1 MLKTAPVSAGKLL
14 AAKFLMAYL
23 PSLVLGWV
31 YLLAIAF
38 LQRVPVNIILYGLPS
53 LALILAGLC
62 GINLALG
69 VRGANLT
76 WTDPRKMEDGVAGCL
91 GMIISVAY
99 QLASILLF
107 FGPPVGLPML
117 GISEGIGQLVGLL
130 AGGMV
135 ALLCTF
141 LPLRLVKNQV
151 YRIGE
156 E

>member
-31 YLLAIAF
+31 YLLGIAL
-38 LQRVPVNIILYGLPS
+38 LQKVPANIILYGLPS
-53 LALILAGLC
+53 IALILGGLC
-62 GINLALG
+62 GINLAFG

-91 GMIISVAY
+91 GMVISIAY
-99 QLASILLF
+99 QLATILLF
-107 FGPPVGLPML
+107 FGPPVVLPML
-117 GISEGIGQLVGLL
+117 GSSEGIGQLVGIL
-130 AGGMV
+130 AGGAF

-141 LPLRLVKNQV
+141 LPLRLVKDRV